1 MPLPRRNFCLWQILF
16 HFRPGVGAAG
26 GFGKMINHAKAI
38 IVGSLAVWGT
48 TGSSHSADGV
58 VTNQPYETIV
68 ARNIF
73 GLMPP
78 VPPAVDAPQGEP
90 LVKITIT
97 GLMSIFGQFQ
107 VLFKASSPGKAGPPA
122 KDNYYV
128 LKQQQSEDGIEVLH
142 INGETGVVT
151 FNNHGAIQEIAL
163 AGWSGTNSA
172 LPVVSE
178 SSDAPAPAVNLPK
191 VYPESFT
198 RARTPDYL
206 GGGPNGV
213 GPGQPLPATSMEDR
227 ILLIEAQRAYLK
239 SHHDPAADL
248 LPPTALTPPDA
259 P

>member
-1 MPLPRRNFCLWQILF
+1 MPLLRCNLCRRQILF
-16 HFRPGVGAAG
+16 HFRQGVGEAG
-26 GFGKMINHAKAI
+26 RLGKIMNHAKTI

-48 TGSSHSADGV
+48 TCSSHSGDVV
-58 VTNQPYETIV
+58 VTNQPYDAIV

-73 GLMPP
+73 GLLPP
-78 VPPAVDAPQGEP
+78 VPPAVDVPQGEP

-107 VLFKASSPGKAGPPA
+107 VLFKSSSPGKAGQPA

-178 SSDAPAPAVNLPK
+178 SSDAPAPAANLPK

-206 GGGPNGV
+206 GGGPDGV